1 MTPPNSSAFS
11 HHISSQFNENLQDV
25 NTQFM
30 SMGGLV
36 EQQVTSAIHA
46 LLDTDAAL
54 ALKVQ
59 FDDQAVNRM
68 ETQIDEALTL
78 ILARRQPAASDLRM
92 VIAISKAN
100 TDLERMGDE
109 AVKIARIAQTLCEEG
124 ESPRGYMETRH
135 IGNQIR
141 LMIHEALDAFARL
154 DAEQALRVMQADA
167 DIDREYQSA
176 TRTLMTYMME
186 DPRHIS
192 RVINVMWV
200 LRSLE
205 RIGDHARNIAEQVI
219 YVAKGVDVRHVN
231 YETVEK
237 RINADKGEQE
247 SKKP

>member
-1 MTPPNSSAFS
+1 MPSTSKAVFN

-36 EQQVTSAIHA
+36 EQQVANAIHA
-46 LLDTDAAL
+46 LLETDVAL

-59 FDDQAVNRM
+59 YEDQTVNRM
-68 ETQIDEALTL
+68 ETQIDESLTL

-100 TDLERMGDE
+100 TDLERIGDE
-109 AVKIARIAQTLCEEG
+109 AAKIARIAQTLCEEG

-135 IGNQIR
+135 IGNQVR
-141 LMIHEALDAFARL
+141 VMIHEALDAFARL

-192 RVINVMWV
+192 RVINVLWI

-205 RIGDHARNIAEQVI
+205 RVGDHARNIAEQVI
-219 YVAKGVDVRHVN
+219 YMV
-231 YETVEK
+231 
-237 RINADKGEQE
+237 
-247 SKKP
+247 